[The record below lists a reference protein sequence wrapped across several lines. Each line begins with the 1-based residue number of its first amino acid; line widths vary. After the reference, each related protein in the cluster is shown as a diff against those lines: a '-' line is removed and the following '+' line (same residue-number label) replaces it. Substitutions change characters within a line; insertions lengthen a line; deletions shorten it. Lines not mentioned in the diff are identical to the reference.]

1 MYRRRLFNKKLD
13 NQSRFGNMP
22 GVQRTTSKVPKGVV
36 TSMNERCS
44 MCGGDHL
51 VKTDPQDGRLC
62 TECRTFRMLHPVFWE
77 KVREISEHSFRR
89 GMERGISD

>member
-1 MYRRRLFNKKLD
+1 
-13 NQSRFGNMP
+13 
-22 GVQRTTSKVPKGVV
+22 
-36 TSMNERCS
+36 